1 MTKKILA
8 LIMSVILCATFTVP
22 AFALDLGGLL
32 GGGSSDTEGEETG
45 EEAGGFDIN
54 AILSSDLFQQI
65 LANEEVIDLTSIVME
80 LVVKFGDT
88 ESLKAMGQEKAMATI
103 QSLVDTLAGA
113 INQIYGNKDLIITYD
128 PLEVVGNL
136 FDLDTESLTNK
147 DEEDEDGTTHPDELV
162 IDMGDVDMDGKV
174 SAADARIVLRAAAK
188 LITLTMEQ
196 EELADVDWD
205 GKITANDA
213 RLLLR
218 VVSGLESFDS
228 EDEE

>member
-8 LIMSVILCATFTVP
+8 LIMSVILCATFMVP
-22 AFALDLGGLL
+22 AVALDLGGLL
-32 GGGSSDTEGEETG
+32 GGGTSDTEGEESG

-65 LANEEVIDLTSIVME
+65 MANEEVIDLTSIVME

-128 PLEVVGNL
+128 PLEVMGNL
-136 FDLDTESLTNK
+136 FDLDTEALTSKNP
-147 DEEDEDGTTHPDELV
+147 EDETTHPDELI
-162 IDMGDVDMDGKV
+162 IDIGDADMDGKV
-174 SAADARIVLRAAAK
+174 TSADARIVLRAAAK

-213 RLLLR
+213 RMILR
-218 VVSGLESFDS
+218 VAAGLESFDF
-228 EDEE
+228 EEEE